1 MRLGVCPI
9 CGGRTQQRVVDLWED
24 VEGEMALIKGIDA
37 EVCVQCGEKLYT
49 DTELRRV
56 EDARRNI
63 TSKKLT
69 LVPLK

>member
-1 MRLGVCPI
+1 M
-9 CGGRTQQRVVDLWED
+9 WED